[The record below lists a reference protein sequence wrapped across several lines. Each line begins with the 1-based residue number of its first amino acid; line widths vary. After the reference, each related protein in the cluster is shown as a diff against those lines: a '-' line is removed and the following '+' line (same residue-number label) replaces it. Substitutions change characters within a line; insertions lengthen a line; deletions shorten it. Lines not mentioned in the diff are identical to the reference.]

1 MKDINVIGYVMLA
14 LLAVPVVSTV
24 FSDRITDWLIARQDR
39 KKSAEPEADPA
50 AEPEAGPAADPA

>member
-14 LLAVPVVSTV
+14 LLAVPVVITV

-50 AEPEAGPAADPA
+50 ADPA